1 MKDLLSDDGSLSTE
15 EQLKGEVFRR
25 EFLRLAAV
33 ASGGSV
39 AALACGAEPILVPG
53 TAVPPT
59 TAPTAVPPAEP
70 AAGVRVGEDDP
81 RI

>member
-1 MKDLLSDDGSLSTE
+1 M
-15 EQLKGEVFRR
+15 
-25 EFLRLAAV
+25 RLAAV
-33 ASGGSV
+33 AAGGSV
-39 AALACGAEPILVPG
+39 AALACGVEPILVPA

-59 TAPTAVPPAEP
+59 AAPTAVPPAEP